1 MLKKRVLEL
10 SMLLCLGELS
20 FPCYL
25 RWLTQL
31 NIQQNIGQ
39 TFLCIATTLPEMA
52 AVIDAS

>member
-1 MLKKRVLEL
+1 
-10 SMLLCLGELS
+10 MLLCLGELS